1 MVRCEECGRP
11 NDVDASFCKHCGAA
25 LPEGAAS
32 TMDDRP
38 KAAEPAEAAT
48 DVPEIPDIAP
58 LVTVERVEPDAP
70 RREAHDQASREALV
84 ELTNAAQGRLE
95 KLRAEE
101 QTPEPETFAHRDYT
115 SERDY
120 SVRDYSAQDY
130 SARDY
135 SAQDYGRDYAPRDEP
150 QPRRPLLPPVEM
162 AIREEATLQAPA
174 PTSPQDAKEI
184 DADVKKLGASI
195 GWGCAILFVI
205 WMIVMAVVLFV
216 NKAG

>member
-1 MVRCEECGRP
+1 MVRCEECGQP
-11 NDVDASFCKHCGAA
+11 NDAAARFCKRCGAA
-25 LPEGAAS
+25 LPQRTQS
-32 TMDDRP
+32 TEDERLL
-38 KAAEPAEAAT
+38 AAEPAQPAT
-48 DVPEIPDIAP
+48 DLPEIPDIAP

-70 RREAHDQASREALV
+70 RREAHDQASREALA

-120 SVRDYSAQDY
+120 SARDYSAQ
-130 SARDY
+130 DY